1 MKQLNTTGSREES
14 EEAETNRAARS
25 ASQPLTLL
33 SATRSDPFQS
43 LAKQTTSRE
52 DFLSD
57 YYVGDLVDFYLVPPK
72 FRFNPMRDACF
83 KTIIQHPA
91 AFYAM
96 LSFASLHLAIR
107 RGQDEPQESQKYR
120 VMAVSEV
127 RKLVADPEQRSSDFT
142 IMALAGILSYHADMR
157 VPNFPEE
164 RLKEVQIQ
172 YEGLH
177 TIISNHGGF
186 CAFSARPAISWIV
199 NWYDLQSLGA
209 LSWDTTPLSEHAF
222 LPPSKLS
229 LQDAVRTGDD
239 SLLFLQTS
247 RLAQLVEEYVGL
259 YGSLYRV
266 ASERYL
272 RTRLG
277 NNSSYELIAKIS
289 IVLAVFL
296 QGDLPYRQDFKAMVV
311 FYLNVLI
318 YDHRDSLRPLFER
331 LSELLH
337 RGQDGSML
345 SPQEIV
351 GSFLWPLI
359 TNPQTRQIES
369 LPRMWTTSRA
379 LRVFSQMSPG
389 MQGRTKIIFT
399 DFLRAEK
406 LDPRA
411 VSPTPEE
418 YRGMVMEDLKD
429 KL

>member
-1 MKQLNTTGSREES
+1 
-14 EEAETNRAARS
+14 
-25 ASQPLTLL
+25 
-33 SATRSDPFQS
+33 
-43 LAKQTTSRE
+43 
-52 DFLSD
+52 
-57 YYVGDLVDFYLVPPK
+57 
-72 FRFNPMRDACF
+72 
-83 KTIIQHPA
+83 
-91 AFYAM
+91 
-96 LSFASLHLAIR
+96 
-107 RGQDEPQESQKYR
+107 
-120 VMAVSEV
+120 
-127 RKLVADPEQRSSDFT
+127 
-142 IMALAGILSYHADMR
+142 MALSGILSYHADMR

-199 NWYDLQSLGA
+199 NWYDLQSLGG

-229 LQDAVRTGDD
+229 LQDAVRTRDD
-239 SLLFLQTS
+239 SLLFLQVS
-247 RLAQLVEEYVGL
+247 RLAQLAEEYVGL

-277 NNSSYELIAKIS
+277 NNTSSQLIAEIS
-289 IVLAVFL
+289 IVLAIFL
-296 QGDLPYRQDFKAMVV
+296 QDDLPYRQDFKAIVV

-318 YDHRDSLRPLFER
+318 HDNRDALAQLFER
-331 LSELLH
+331 ISELLH
-337 RGQDGSML
+337 SGQSDGRTL

-359 TNPQTRQIES
+359 TNSQTRQMDS
-369 LPRMWTTSRA
+369 LPRMWTTTRA

-418 YRGMVMEDLKD
+418 YRELVMKDLKD